1 MSPKTAQRDIEF
13 MRDRLRCPLEYDAS
27 EKGYYYEE
35 DTFSLPMVYL
45 SSEELSALLMAKKML
60 QDISGGCIGGEIS
73 SIVERIANVLNK
85 RSAAGNHIDEAV
97 SFQSV
102 AYSPALE
109 NVFRTILEGCLRR
122 RQLSLSYYSPA
133 SDEKSVRTVDPYHL
147 FSYMGTWHLIAYCH
161 LRRHIRDFAL
171 NRILEVGGLEETFDI
186 PSEFDVKG
194 YFQSSFGLYKGGGK
208 KQVALRFS
216 PGKAKWVKGQIW
228 HKNQTV
234 KELKDGSI
242 ELSFQ
247 VADFSE
253 VMREVLRYGDGVEVI
268 SPKDLRDLIKTEAAN
283 IVRIYSDKEKEQR
296 AHRETRS
303 NGRKP
308 HWRNHISY
316 GPEIDA
322 TP

>member
-1 MSPKTAQRDIEF
+1 MGVKNIYERFIWFDDRLRAGKHPNATSLAEKFEMSPKTAQRDIEF

-27 EKGYYYEE
+27 EKGYYYNE

-109 NVFRTILEGCLRR
+109 YVFRTILEGCLRR
-122 RQLSLSYYSPA
+122 KQISLSYYSPA

-171 NRILEVGGLEETFDI
+171 NRILEVKALDGTFDM

-194 YFQSSFGLYKGGGK
+194 YFQSSFGLYKGG
-208 KQVALRFS
+208 
-216 PGKAKWVKGQIW
+216 AK
-228 HKNQTV
+228 
-234 KELKDGSI
+234 
-242 ELSFQ
+242 
-247 VADFSE
+247 
-253 VMREVLRYGDGVEVI
+253 
-268 SPKDLRDLIKTEAAN
+268 
-283 IVRIYSDKEKEQR
+283 
-296 AHRETRS
+296 
-303 NGRKP
+303 
-308 HWRNHISY
+308 
-316 GPEIDA
+316 
-322 TP
+322 